1 MNDFLCAQSGLFDK
15 HKKSAI
21 IVTQNKNALNC
32 GNNGGIKMFDN
43 NFLDN
48 ITEKEFAEAV
58 REANETAEREL
69 AHLSEEDKRQLDHWA
84 SQTKI

>member
-1 MNDFLCAQSGLFDK
+1 
-15 HKKSAI
+15 
-21 IVTQNKNALNC
+21 
-32 GNNGGIKMFDN
+32 MFDN